1 MKNEIDLEQELLE
14 SLKSLKKNE
23 HANPSLLFRK
33 NSKKRLMNII
43 SDEAS
48 VENNARS
55 FVFFRNPKFAFR
67 FATALIII
75 FLLTSSGT
83 ILAAQNASPNSS
95 LYPLKLA
102 SEKTLLNISPT
113 FSLKAKVSVE
123 IVKRRGNEISPEHKT
138 TSTAEYKNE
147 LDRYRESIEEA
158 KKYNSAKELED
169 DEKNLEKLLQNTRG
183 KGAEEKPQST
193 IKPRINE
200 QEVEQNK
207 QEVKSAESQN
217 TTIHTE
223 TNASKTNQTESVQ
236 KTIDEIKTNT
246 ENALQNPISSPNHEQ
261 EK

>member
-1 MKNEIDLEQELLE
+1 MKNKIDLEQELLE
-14 SLKSLKKNE
+14 NLKALKKKE
-23 HANPSLLFRK
+23 YANPSLLFRE

-48 VENNARS
+48 VENKASS

-75 FLLTSSGT
+75 FLITSSGT

-113 FSLKAKVSVE
+113 SSLKAKVSVE
-123 IVKRRGNEISPEHKT
+123 IVKRRESEISPEHKE
-138 TSTAEYKNE
+138 TSTAQYKSE

-169 DEKNLEKLLQNTRG
+169 DEKNLEELLQSSKKQDTQ
-183 KGAEEKPQST
+183 EKPQNT

-200 QEVEQNK
+200 QPIEQDK

-217 TTIHTE
+217 VTSHTE
-223 TNASKTNQTESVQ
+223 TNTSVTNQTESVQ
-236 KTIDEIKTNT
+236 KTIDEVKTNI
-246 ENALQNPISSPNHEQ
+246 ENALQNPTSSPSHEQ